1 MVMDLFLH
9 LFQLVEELLLG
20 LGNLCLPGIVADLLG
35 GPPLLGDLLVGSL
48 LLGRISSDGGVG
60 LLVHGFHVGGCDTVL
75 DESDKR

>member
-20 LGNLCLPGIVADLLG
+20 LGNLCLSGTVANLLG
-35 GPPLLGDLLVGSL
+35 GPP

-60 LLVHGFHVGGCDTVL
+60 LLVPGFHVGGSDTVL
-75 DESDKR
+75 DESDER